1 MLRTV
6 LQITGLARAL
16 GDLRFRL
23 EARAERA
30 VSQVKSIAIRIAVAV
45 ALAIAAVIFTLLALI
60 TGLVILYAYLEPI
73 YGVTTALAIIGG
85 SLMAVALICVLA
97 AALVGRG
104 KSKPKAGETNIEWQ
118 DVSDEEWRRESHRVA
133 PRRSAAARH
142 RPEAD
147 AVDSLVSLASLAQRR
162 DRRALEDRVSVDALG
177 LLQSGDR
184 RTMIAV
190 LSAVAAIGWLMG
202 RTIPGTAR
210 R

>member
-23 EARAERA
+23 ETRAERA

-60 TGLVILYAYLEPI
+60 TGLVVLYAYLEPI

-97 AALVGRG
+97 AALIGRG
-104 KSKPKAGETNIEWQ
+104 KSQQKSAETNTERR
-118 DVSDEEWRRESHRVA
+118 DSNEELRRESQRVV
-133 PRRSAAARH
+133 PRRSAAARY
-142 RPEAD
+142 RSEAD

-162 DRRALEDRVSVDALG
+162 NRRPLEDRVSGDALG
-177 LLQSGDR
+177 LVQNGDR
-184 RTMIAV
+184 RTMLAV
-190 LSAVAAIGWLMG
+190 LSAVAAVGWLMG
-202 RTIPGTAR
+202 RTMPRATR

>member
-16 GDLRFRL
+16 GDLKFRL

-104 KSKPKAGETNIEWQ
+104 KSKPKPAETNIEWQ
-118 DVSDEEWRRESHRVA
+118 DEGADDWRRESERVV
-133 PRRSAAARH
+133 PRHGAAAR
-142 RPEAD
+142 RARETD

-162 DRRALEDRVSVDALG
+162 DRRALEDRVSSDALG
-177 LLQSGDR
+177 LVQSGDR
-184 RTMIAV
+184 GTMIAV

-202 RTIPGTAR
+202 RTMPSAAR